1 MKIIVFT
8 DTHANL
14 PALLA
19 VRKAIEEEGYDL
31 AFHTG
36 DAVDI
41 GPYPA
46 ECLEVLM
53 EIPHLECV
61 LGNHDAVFVYGIPD
75 PLPTTMARQEAEHC
89 RWTAMQLTED
99 HRQLLA
105 RWPMYLQTELD
116 NTSVTFVHYGLNADM
131 TSFVSTL
138 LSDPTPLELDFVF
151 RHFQT
156 DLLFYGHSHPFSDVQ
171 GRARYIN
178 PGALGCFYR
187 PLARYCVLEFRPGGY
202 RVTYHAVPYDD
213 SELQREYELRDVPAR
228 KFILREFFGKNL

>member
-14 PALLA
+14 PALQA
-19 VRKAIEEEGYDL
+19 FRRAIEQEGYDL

-46 ECLEVLM
+46 ESLEELVS
-53 EIPHLECV
+53 IPRLECV
-61 LGNHDAVFVYGIPD
+61 MGNHDAVLVYGIPD
-75 PLPTTMARQEAEHC
+75 PLPSSMDENEATHC
-89 RWTAMQLTED
+89 RWTAACLTD
-99 HRQLLA
+99 SHRSLMRQ
-105 RWPMYLQTELD
+105 WPLYLTKDFNGKQ
-116 NTSVTFVHYGLNADM
+116 VTFVHYGLTAGMN
-131 TSFVSTL
+131 SFIDVIRT
-138 LSDPTPLELDFVF
+138 DPTPQDLDEIF
-151 RHFQT
+151 RHFDS

-187 PLARYCVLEFRPGGY
+187 PLARYCVLEFRPGGF
-202 RVTYHAVPYDD
+202 RVTYKAVPYDD
-213 SELQREYELRDVPAR
+213 TELQAEYDRRDVPAR
-228 KFILREFFGKNL
+228 RFILREFFGKNI